1 MIEFLKLSKIKKYF
15 YLLRALEIGD
25 RNKSKLHKFID
36 YIRNKIVE
44 DFSKENQIQ
53 LYKKEKKNTVEELLD
68 NYALILTIVV
78 KMNTK
83 NCLLRL
89 A

>member
-1 MIEFLKLSKIKKYF
+1 M
-15 YLLRALEIGD
+15 
-25 RNKSKLHKFID
+25 
-36 YIRNKIVE
+36 E